1 MFRGVI
7 KNIYGYIMT
16 LDKYEEYYFNS
27 LNDNCK
33 GIEFTNGESIFLKTL
48 YLYLLFRFEFSWR
61 R

>member
-27 LNDNCK
+27 LNDNCE
-33 GIEFTNGESIFLKTL
+33 GIEFTNGESIF
-48 YLYLLFRFEFSWR
+48 FENSILISTF
-61 R
+61 